1 MQINWT
7 TVQKKVDDLLPAE
20 YNPRRMTDEQAAQ
33 LEKSLTKFGLAEI
46 PAINTDGTILAG
58 HQRVVILK
66 RLGKGDELIDVR
78 IPSRELTDEEAKEYN
93 LRSNKNTGEWDT
105 KSLVDNFEAELLK
118 DVGFDVDSLLYKS
131 EYESKKDETKGNLLR
146 DWGVAPFTILDSRS
160 GAWIE
165 RKKSWI
171 DLGISSEIGRGLGK
185 DTSSSGVLSPSLGEN
200 HGKAKEGGSIF
211 DPALAEILYKWFVPK
226 DGLIIDPFAGGSVRG
241 IVAGLSGFDY
251 LGIELR
257 EEQVNANIAQ
267 GEELLNDCSKSV
279 TWVCGDSL
287 VKLDT
292 IEDNSFDF
300 IFSCPPY
307 LDLEVYSDLE
317 ADISNMPAEKFDQF
331 YSEIIRKAACK
342 LKDNRFAAFVV
353 GDVRNKD
360 GNLSNFIGMTIRAFE
375 KAGLLFYNEA
385 IYISPIGTLPIRT
398 SAQFKK
404 SRKFGKMHQNVLIFV
419 KGDAKKA
426 TGILPE
432 APFYEDPSA
441 DELSED

>member
-66 RLGKGDELIDVR
+66 RLGKGEELIDVR

-105 KSLVDNFEAELLK
+105 KSLVDNFEVELLK
-118 DVGFDVDSLLYKS
+118 DVGFDVDSLLYQS
-131 EYESKKDETKGNLLR
+131 NYESRKDESKGKLLKE
-146 DWGVAPFTILDSRS
+146 WGVAPFTILDSRS
-160 GAWIE
+160 GPWKE
-165 RKKSWI
+165 RKKSWL
-171 DLGISSEIGRGLGK
+171 DLGISSELGRGLGK
-185 DTSSSGVLSPSLGEN
+185 STTSSPVLLAASSN
-200 HGKAKEGGSIF
+200 SKALKEGGSIF
-211 DPALAEILYKWFVPK
+211 DPALAEILYKWFVPQG
-226 DGLIIDPFAGGSVRG
+226 GLIIDPFAGGSVRG

-257 EEQVNANIAQ
+257 EEQVNANITQ
-267 GEELLNDCSKSV
+267 GEELLSECSKSV
-279 TWVCGDSL
+279 TWVCGDSM

-307 LDLEVYSDLE
+307 LDLEVYSDDK
-317 ADISNMPAEKFDQF
+317 ADLSNMPAEKFDEF
-331 YSEIIRKAACK
+331 YSEIIRKAARK

-353 GDVRNKD
+353 GDVRKKD
-360 GNLSNFIGMTIRAFE
+360 GSLSNFIGMTIRAFE
-375 KAGLLFYNEA
+375 KAGLLFYNES
-385 IYISPIGTLPIRT
+385 IYVTSAGTLAMRAGGFF
-398 SAQFKK
+398 SS

-426 TGILPE
+426 TSILPA
-432 APFYEDPSA
+432 APFYEDPS
-441 DELSED
+441 DNELSED

>member
-105 KSLVDNFEAELLK
+105 KSLVDNFEVELLK
-118 DVGFDVDSLLYKS
+118 DVGFDVDKLLFES
-131 EYESKKDETKGNLLR
+131 NYESRQGESKGKLLKE
-146 DWGVAPFTILDSRS
+146 WGVAPFTILDSRS
-160 GAWIE
+160 GPWME
-165 RKKSWI
+165 RKRSWI
-171 DLGISSEIGRGLGK
+171 DLGISSELGRGLGK
-185 DTSSSGVLSPSLGEN
+185 NTSSSPMLDAAFKNS
-200 HGKAKEGGSIF
+200 GKLKEGGSIF

-267 GEELLNDCSKSV
+267 GEDLLSECSKSV
-279 TWVCGDSL
+279 TWVCGDSM

-307 LDLEVYSDLE
+307 LDLEVYSDDK
-317 ADISNMPAEKFDQF
+317 ADLSNMPAEKFDEF
-331 YSEIIRKAACK
+331 YSEIIRKACSK

-353 GDVRNKD
+353 GDVRKKD
-360 GNLSNFIGMTIRAFE
+360 GSLSNFIGMTIRAFE
-375 KAGLLFYNEA
+375 KAGLRFYNEA
-385 IYISPIGTLPIRT
+385 VYVTPIGNLALRT
-398 SAQFKK
+398 SAQFKS